1 MAIKNDDRVLV
12 VAVRRFAADNGLTVE
27 GRSHDWLMIMTAAD
41 GRRFPLFGYDIGLN
55 SATTLRI
62 ANDKAATSDMLAAQG
77 IAHIPHQLFLSPDLH
92 VYTRGTGN
100 WAAMTA
106 AFNAAGQDVVLKSNE
121 GTSGKDLYRARTQ
134 LDLERNAHALFRTE
148 RAIALSPF
156 TPISSETRFV
166 ILDGIVRL
174 AYTKG
179 APTLTGDGRTAMR
192 DLLARAMMPEMGST
206 LGAWLD
212 DADMTDLDA
221 VPANGAQLPIG
232 WRHNLGQGGT
242 IVPVATDA
250 RGADLAIAA
259 AAALNLRFGSVDI
272 AHIAAIEA
280 SGEPCDQVMEVN
292 AGVMLEHF
300 ARSAPD
306 RRDAVIGT
314 YAEALGRLL
323 SPTG

>member
-12 VAVRRFAADNGLTVE
+12 AAVRRFATDHGLTVE
-27 GRSHDWLMIMTAAD
+27 GMSHDWLMVLTAPD

-62 ANDKAATSDMLAAQG
+62 ANDKAATSDMLAARG
-77 IAHIPHQLFLSPDLH
+77 VPHVPHQLFLSPDLH
-92 VYTRGTGN
+92 VHTRGAGN

-121 GTSGKDLYRARTQ
+121 GTSGKDVYRARTH

-156 TPISSETRFV
+156 TSILRETRFV
-166 ILDGIVRL
+166 VLDGVVRL
-174 AYTKG
+174 AYSKD
-179 APTLTGDGRTAMR
+179 APSLTGDGRTAMR
-192 DLLARAMMPEMGST
+192 DLLARTMVPEMGST
-206 LGAWLD
+206 LGTWLE
-212 DADMTDLDA
+212 DADPADLDA
-221 VPANGAQLPIG
+221 VPAKGAQLPIG

-242 IVPVATDA
+242 IKAVANDT
-250 RGADLAIAA
+250 RGADLALAA
-259 AAALNLRFGSVDI
+259 AVALNLRFGSIDI
-272 AHIAAIEA
+272 AHTAEAA
-280 SGEPCDQVMEVN
+280 DQVMEVN

-306 RRDAVIGT
+306 RRDAVIAT
-314 YAEALGRLL
+314 YAEALGALL
-323 SPTG
+323 SAGV